1 MSIIRVCTDYI
12 STNYKKSEAREKF
25 EEALTLFVEDM
36 DPDLTFDLSIFIETL
51 TEDSQDFE
59 LLSEIDA
66 DDAEIEYNG
75 EDIDALVEKILS
87 EYVDE
92 DDFQDDA
99 NDYDEESDE

>member
-1 MSIIRVCTDYI
+1 MAIIRVCTDYI
-12 STNYKKSEAREKF
+12 STNYKRSEAREKF
-25 EEALTLFVEDM
+25 EEALAVFVEDM
-36 DPDLTFDLSIFIETL
+36 DPDLAFDLALFIESL

-75 EDIDALVEKILS
+75 EDIDALVEKVLS

-92 DDFQDDA
+92 EELQDD
-99 NDYDEESDE
+99 NEDLEDEE